1 MIRSILTCVV
11 VAAFA
16 AFAAADDHHDGPK
29 TNLGKQELA
38 GYTVAVTQVG
48 VIKAGGDLTYEIVV
62 TGGTGKPQAV
72 RAWYGVESAE
82 GSVKTKAVEKEKF
95 WDADLELPAKLPEGA
110 KCWIEI
116 ETADGKKRAAFT
128 APAPAAP
135 APAK

>member
-1 MIRSILTCVV
+1 MIRSILACVV
-11 VAAFA
+11 LAGFA
-16 AFAAADDHHDGPK
+16 TLATADEHDGPK

-38 GYTVAVTQVG
+38 GYTVAVTQIG
-48 VIKAGGDLTYEIVV
+48 VPKAGGDLSYEIVL
-62 TGGTGKPQAV
+62 TGGTGKPKAV

-95 WDADLELPAKLPEGA
+95 WDADLELPAKLPDGA
-110 KCWIEI
+110 KCWVEI

-128 APAPAAP
+128 AAAPAAP

>member
-1 MIRSILTCVV
+1 VIRSILTCVV
-11 VAAFA
+11 LAAFA
-16 AFAAADDHHDGPK
+16 TSVVADEHEGPK

-48 VIKAGGDLTYEIVV
+48 VIKAGGDLSYEIVI
-62 TGGTGKPQAV
+62 TGGTGKPKAV

-95 WDADLELPAKLPEGA
+95 WDADLELPAKLPEGS
-110 KCWIEI
+110 KCWVEI

-128 APAPAAP
+128 AAPAAP
-135 APAK
+135 K